1 MANKKTSEYTEA
13 TSMTGADLIDVSVD
27 AGGGAYVT
35 RKIKKSNAVS
45 EDVNATANGT
55 VDLDWSAEDNFVL
68 TLTGN
73 TTLTFSN
80 DSNAQTITI
89 VIAQD
94 GVGGHTLTLPTILW
108 AGGTAPTP
116 SSGASEVD
124 VYTVIKRNGSLYGS
138 ILQNFS

>member
-1 MANKKTSEYTEA
+1 MANKKTSEYIEA
-13 TSMTGADLIDVSVD
+13 TSMAGADLIDVSVD

-45 EDVNATANGT
+45 EDVNATATGT
-55 VDLDWSAEDNFVL
+55 IDLDWSAEDNFVL

-80 DSNAQTITI
+80 DSNAQAITI
-89 VIAQD
+89 VVAQD

-108 AGGTAPTP
+108 SGGTAPTP

-138 ILQNFS
+138 VLQNFS